1 MNINI
6 RNKEKLITA
15 LQLVQSNS
23 RTRLVNVEEI
33 ARLTEDLETR
43 LSKLGVSLS
52 NAKNAEFLYEN
63 GHKMPNAYRGQPES
77 TQLRLKRGSR
87 DWFVTD
93 IYRDNCNHNRGFKF
107 LNEDQYRQFYKFT

>member
-6 RNKEKLITA
+6 NNVEKLTSA
-15 LQLVQSNS
+15 LHLVQSRS
-23 RTRLVNVEEI
+23 RTRTVDIEEI
-33 ARLTEDLETR
+33 NRLINELEDRFYT
-43 LSKLGVSLS
+43 LGVALS
-52 NAKNAEFLYEN
+52 NVSKAEFLFEN